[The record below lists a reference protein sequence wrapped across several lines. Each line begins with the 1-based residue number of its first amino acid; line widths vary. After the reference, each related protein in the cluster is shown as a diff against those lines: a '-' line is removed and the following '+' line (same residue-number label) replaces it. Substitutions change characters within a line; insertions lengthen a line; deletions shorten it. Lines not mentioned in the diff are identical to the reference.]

1 MPGIMETSFADVLP
15 QSGGGVCGLGC
26 CSVVGFVLMILFFPC
41 TVIQLGQFQYG
52 LAKNKITGTV
62 DLTNYY
68 TPGRY
73 WIGFWKEFITF
84 PSTLNTIEFSDE
96 KPEEGVQALSKLRS
110 RDKDGKQIFLDISIQ
125 YRLNKESIG
134 QIYKDMTTLY
144 EDVYISDMRDRLS
157 KAANLFAIEEAWTD
171 YKGISDSMFA
181 RCVKMLSERGAE
193 CWGLQL
199 NGVSLD
205 SKYEDKLIQTQV
217 QKQAQLTASAQLL
230 QAQVRAATGAELASF
245 TKDIKVIDAQAT
257 ANRINIERRAVSE
270 AEANLVEAQAGVL
283 KIIKDTVN
291 LNNASKGMWIAT
303 GANDTR
309 AFMSDQ
315 QLVVYQK
322 YVMLQRQEQSH
333 IIVNLADGFG
343 SLNAASARNLM
354 QGNSRRLNADAE
366 L

>member
-1 MPGIMETSFADVLP
+1 MDLATS
-15 QSGGGVCGLGC
+15 
-26 CSVVGFVLMILFFPC
+26 
-41 TVIQLGQFQYG
+41 
-52 LAKNKITGTV
+52 
-62 DLTNYY
+62 Y

-96 KPEEGVQALSKLRS
+96 KPEAGVQALSKLRS

-125 YRLNKESIG
+125 YRLKKDAVG
-134 QIYKDMTTLY
+134 QLYKDMTTLY
-144 EDVYISDMRDRLS
+144 EDVFISDLRDRLS
-157 KAANLFAIEEAWTD
+157 KEANLFSIEEAWTD
-171 YKGISDSMFA
+171 YKKVSEGMFT
-181 RCVKMLSERGAE
+181 RCIRMLDIKGAE

-199 NGVSLD
+199 WGVALSA
-205 SKYEDKLIQTQV
+205 KYETKLVKTQV
-217 QKQAQLTASAQLL
+217 QKQAQLTASAELL

-245 TKDIKVIDAQAT
+245 TKDIKVIDAQAS
-257 ANRINIERRAVSE
+257 ANRINIERRAISE

-291 LNNASKGMWIAT
+291 LNNASNGVWVAS
-303 GANDTR
+303 GVNDTR
-309 AFMSDQ
+309 AFMSDE
-315 QLVVYQK
+315 QLVTYQK
-322 YVMLQRQEQSH
+322 YVMLQRQEQAH

-354 QGNSRRLNADAE
+354 QGNSRRLKADVE